1 MRAGDAFIEALDGMV
16 GEPFAAGERLT
27 QADITTG
34 VMVDMY
40 RNTHRQLLPPGRYPR
55 LDALAARCHAM
66 PEFRRASLEDVSAT
80 PSKAEPHL
88 APQPQQAAT

>member
-1 MRAGDAFIEALDGMV
+1 MRAGDAFIEALDGMI
-16 GEPFAAGERLT
+16 GESFAAGERLT

-40 RNTHRQLLPPGRYPR
+40 RSTHRQLLPPGQYPR

-66 PEFRRASLEDVSAT
+66 PEFRRTSLEDVSAA

-88 APQPQQAAT
+88 ARQPLQAVT

>member
-40 RNTHRQLLPPGRYPR
+40 RSTHRQLLPPGQYPR

-66 PEFRRASLEDVSAT
+66 PEFRRASLEDVSSV
-80 PSKAEPHL
+80 PSKAERHL
-88 APQPQQAAT
+88 AAPTQQAVT